1 MKIQGS
7 RNRSIMVAFVFAIL
21 VLCSQAQAA
30 GFRGGDRGIDRDS
43 GSRPAIN
50 LLEQASAW
58 LHEAWGG
65 LTSVF
70 ASSETPAPPAPQTC
84 TPGTPGCDAGWGLD
98 PEG

>member
-7 RNRSIMVAFVFAIL
+7 RNRSVMVLVVFAIL

-30 GFRGGDRGIDRDS
+30 GFRGLDRDS

-70 ASSETPAPPAPQTC
+70 ASDETPPPPTSQTC
-84 TPGTPGCDAGWGLD
+84 TPGTPSCDAGWGLD